1 MRYRATSDNLVIEV
15 PAPELEEWIGR
26 VVRLLV
32 PRYTSKVYFLAD
44 SEPPFDGLRRQAGL
58 AVVRP
63 GQEPS
68 NFLQSF
74 RLLFR
79 GGELIVVSSPSH
91 RFGREEWRAFAEALA
106 PSAT

>member
-1 MRYRATSDNLVIEV
+1 MRYRATSENLIIEV
-15 PAPELEEWIGR
+15 PSSDLEAWVSRI
-26 VVRLLV
+26 VSLLV
-32 PRYTSKVYFLAD
+32 PRYTSKVYLLT
-44 SEPPFDGLRRQAGL
+44 EPDQPFRGTHPAL

-79 GGELIVVSSPSH
+79 AGELIVVSSPSR
-91 RFGREEWRAFAEALA
+91 RFGREEWRSFAEKLA
-106 PSAT
+106 PNAT

>member
-1 MRYRATSDNLVIEV
+1 MRYRATSDNLMIEV
-15 PAPELEEWIGR
+15 PAPELEVWVGR
-26 VVRLLV
+26 VIRLLV

-44 SEPPFDGLRRQAGL
+44 SEPPFDGLRQTGL

-79 GGELIVVSSPSH
+79 GGELIVVSSPSR
-91 RFGREEWRAFAEALA
+91 RFGREEWRAFAEELA
-106 PSAT
+106 PDAT

>member
-1 MRYRATSDNLVIEV
+1 MRYRATSENLAIEV
-15 PAPELEEWIGR
+15 AVPELAEWVGC

-44 SEPPFDGLRRQAGL
+44 SEQLFVGLRQTGL

-79 GGELIVVSSPSH
+79 GGELIVVSSPSR
-91 RFGREEWRAFAEALA
+91 RFGREEWRAFAEELA
-106 PSAT
+106 PNAT